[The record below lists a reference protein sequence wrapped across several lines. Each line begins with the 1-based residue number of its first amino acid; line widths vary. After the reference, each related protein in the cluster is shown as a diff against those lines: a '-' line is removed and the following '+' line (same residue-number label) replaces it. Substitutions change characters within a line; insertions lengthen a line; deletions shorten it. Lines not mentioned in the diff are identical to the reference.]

1 MLLTGK
7 DSFTLNQA
15 LTVLRENDK
24 FMMKREEEEKKCVGH
39 GLYSEGSNRER
50 TQEKGYLGGGKS
62 QSRSD
67 LSDKECY
74 YCKKKGHI

>member
-1 MLLTGK
+1 MLTADEKLTDEAQALLLMASLPIDYRNIVQMLLTGK

-50 TQEKGYLGGGKS
+50 T
-62 QSRSD
+62 
-67 LSDKECY
+67 
-74 YCKKKGHI
+74 